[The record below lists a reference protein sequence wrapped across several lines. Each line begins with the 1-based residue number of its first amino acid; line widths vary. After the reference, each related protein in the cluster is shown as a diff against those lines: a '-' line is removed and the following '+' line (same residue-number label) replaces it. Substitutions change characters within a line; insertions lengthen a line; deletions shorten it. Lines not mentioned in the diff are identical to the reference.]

1 MPHASMWVLYQYQV
15 WTSPGCSLCGKGAWN
30 STGLSPG
37 IDCGAGGSEG
47 SHAGPGLGT
56 GAGKNDGIPDAAVGA
71 DQFMAEVDR
80 MAVGGMNG
88 IGKGWD

>member
-1 MPHASMWVLYQYQV
+1 MPHASMWVLYQCQV
-15 WTSPGCSLCGKGAWN
+15 WTSPGCSLCGIGAWN

-56 GAGKNDGIPDAAVGA
+56 GAGRTDGMPDAAVGA

-80 MAVGGMNG
+80 MAVGA
-88 IGKGWD
+88 